1 MEYDSS
7 QVSRM
12 LYELKAQEAEIE
24 EQKFTNKYR
33 EPINI
38 GRNLFNIWS
47 QGQDLETSRL
57 MATKKYVPKKLNP
70 FIRPFT
76 SAKNRVELISKPAME
91 VSKPNTMAGK
101 GKIEFIPK
109 EEFEE
114 LLSAKYGSHMEVS
127 KPNTMTSSSNYFQGP
142 LPAIGTALSAYDTI
156 SSWNKHK
163 DNKGLNRGLDVGRTA
178 LSAAT
183 MIPGPHQPYAAAGSA
198 LVSLLDAF
206 I

>member
-91 VSKPNTMAGK
+91 VSKPNTM
-101 GKIEFIPK
+101 
-109 EEFEE
+109 
-114 LLSAKYGSHMEVS
+114 
-127 KPNTMTSSSNYFQGP
+127 TSSSNYFQGP